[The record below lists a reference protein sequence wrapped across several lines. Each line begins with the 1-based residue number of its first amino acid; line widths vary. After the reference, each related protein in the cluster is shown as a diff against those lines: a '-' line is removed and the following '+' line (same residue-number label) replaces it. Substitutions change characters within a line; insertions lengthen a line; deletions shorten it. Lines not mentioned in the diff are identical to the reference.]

1 MAASRRVVLADGAQL
16 ASPGAERD
24 SRYLQIALNVHCER
38 VRAAEHAPRDP
49 FRVLER
55 RHGLAEIIE
64 RRAVVI
70 AECRRVIR
78 PYPERNY
85 MALTEDASRHG
96 QYFQEHYL
104 GFSVAL

>member
-1 MAASRRVVLADGAQL
+1 MRYRGEGIAEGVHVAFA
-16 ASPGAERD
+16 GAERD

-38 VRAAEHAPRDP
+38 VRAAQHAVRYPV
-49 FRVLER
+49 RVLER
-55 RHGLAEIIE
+55 RQGLAEIIE